1 MMKKLINL
9 ALLVV
14 STIGFSQTQQDT
26 LSTTSLE
33 EVVVS
38 TKKTIKQKE
47 FIPSQIESISKKEIE
62 FQNFQNTADLLSAS
76 GNLHVQKSQQG
87 GGSPSIRGFEA
98 SRVLLL
104 VDGIRMN
111 NLIFR
116 AGHLQNAITV
126 DENMLENVDIF
137 YGPSSTLFGSDAL
150 GGSVNMTTKNAKFLE
165 NNINKISGNVNTRYS
180 SVNEEKSGYFDLNY
194 AAKNFASLTAF
205 SYNDFG
211 DLRMGKNKNHNGDY
225 FGERPFYVS
234 TATDGT
240 DILTE
245 NSNKYLQKNSGYKQY
260 NFMQKLAYKTNKG
273 FEHGINF
280 QYSTT
285 NDVPRYD
292 RLTDVTS
299 TGLKSAE
306 WYYGPQKRLLA
317 VYSLNKEKAFL
328 GSDLG
333 VDIAYQN
340 VEESRNSRKF
350 NNANLEHNYEKVN
363 MFSAGFNLH
372 KKFTKGDLFYGYE
385 SYFETLKSTAENEN
399 VLTGETSALQTR
411 YPNGD
416 NNMSRN
422 DLYVSYNGKSNEKT
436 AWNLGARIGYTTLKS
451 TIKDDTLFPLP
462 YNNVTQ
468 ANLTYSATAGL
479 IYKPSKNV
487 ALKTNISTGFRA
499 PNIDDLA
506 KVFDSGN
513 GILIVPNKD
522 LKPEKTV
529 TTDFGFVIKS
539 DNKRFQIET
548 TYYYTKMFDAIITDN
563 FTYEGQDVIFYNG
576 ENSQVFANQ
585 NKGKAFVTGI
595 STNIKAYIF
604 RNLQFH
610 GNFNYTLGRFV
621 EDDNT
626 RLPLDHIAPYYGKV
640 GLLYT
645 KSWATL
651 EAYMLYNG
659 KKDISDYY
667 PNGEDNERYA
677 PEGGMPAW
685 ETYNLKTS
693 FRIMKNATLFTG
705 VENILDT
712 QYRVFASGINAPG
725 RNIYVGL
732 KYSF

>member
-1 MMKKLINL
+1 MNRIINL
-9 ALLVV
+9 TLLFV
-14 STIGFSQTQQDT
+14 SAIGFSQTTQDT
-26 LSTTSLE
+26 LITSLE
-33 EVVVS
+33 EVIVT

-47 FIPSQIESISKKEIE
+47 FIPSQIESVNAKEIE
-62 FQNFQNTADLLSAS
+62 FQNFQNMADLLSSS

-126 DENMLENVDIF
+126 DENMLDNVDIF
-137 YGPSSTLFGSDAL
+137 FGPSSTLFGSDAL
-150 GGSVNMTTKNAKFLE
+150 GGSVNMTTKSAKFL
-165 NNINKISGNVNTRYS
+165 NSRINAFSGNVNTRYS

-194 AAKNFASLTAF
+194 ASKKIASLTAF

-211 DLRMGKNKNHNGDY
+211 DLRMGKRKNHNGDF
-225 FGERPFYVS
+225 FGERPYYVTT
-234 TATDGT
+234 TADGT
-240 DILTE
+240 DVLTE
-245 NSNKYLQKNSGYKQY
+245 NSNKYIQKNSAYKQY
-260 NFMQKLAYKTNKG
+260 NFMQKFAYKTNKG
-273 FEHGINF
+273 FEHGVNF

-292 RLTDVTS
+292 RLTDETS

-317 VYSLNKEKAFL
+317 IYSLNKEKAFL
-328 GSDLG
+328 GSDLNI
-333 VDIAYQN
+333 DIAYQN

-350 NNANLEHNYEKVN
+350 GNTNLEHNYEKVN
-363 MFSAGFNLH
+363 MFSAGINLH

-399 VLTGETSALQTR
+399 IVTGETNSNLQTR

-422 DLYVSYNGKSNEKT
+422 DIYVSYNGKSNEKT

-451 TIKDDTLFPLP
+451 TIEDDTLFPLP
-462 YNNVTQ
+462 YNDITQ

-479 IYKPSKNV
+479 IYKPSKNT

-513 GILIVPNKD
+513 GILIVPNAD
-522 LKPEKTV
+522 LEPEKTV
-529 TTDFGFVIKS
+529 TTDLGFVIKS
-539 DNKRFQIET
+539 NNKRFQIET
-548 TYYYTKMFDAIITDN
+548 TYYYTQMYDAIITDN
-563 FTYEGQDVIFYNG
+563 FTYEGQDVLFYNG
-576 ENSQVFANQ
+576 ENNQIFANQ

-604 RNLQFH
+604 KSLQFH
-610 GNFNYTLGRFV
+610 GNFNYTLGRIIK
-621 EDDNT
+621 EDDT
-626 RLPLDHIAPYYGKV
+626 KAPLDHIAPYYGKI

-645 KSWATL
+645 KRWATL

-685 ETYNLKTS
+685 ETYNFKTS
-693 FRIMKNATLFTG
+693 FKVLKNASLFAG

-725 RNIYVGL
+725 RNIYGGM